1 MDFMKKKESV
11 LRDKSYRFAVRIVRL
26 SQYLQ
31 QEKKEFVLNKQ
42 ILKSGTSIG
51 ASIREAEYAQ
61 SEADFINKFSIS
73 LKEANETAYWLSLLK
88 DTDYM
93 EDKLYHS
100 LFLDCDEIIS
110 MLVSTIKTMKNKKTL
125 NS

>member
-1 MDFMKKKESV
+1 MKKKESI
-11 LRDKSYRFAVRIVRL
+11 LREKSYKFAIRIVRL
-26 SQYLQ
+26 HQYLQ
-31 QEKKEFVLNKQ
+31 KERKEFELNKQ

-51 ASIREAEYAQ
+51 ALIREAEYAQ
-61 SEADFINKFSIS
+61 SDADFINKCSIS

-88 DTDYM
+88 DTDYI
-93 EDKLYHS
+93 EEKLYES
-100 LFLDCDEIIS
+100 LFSDCDEIIS